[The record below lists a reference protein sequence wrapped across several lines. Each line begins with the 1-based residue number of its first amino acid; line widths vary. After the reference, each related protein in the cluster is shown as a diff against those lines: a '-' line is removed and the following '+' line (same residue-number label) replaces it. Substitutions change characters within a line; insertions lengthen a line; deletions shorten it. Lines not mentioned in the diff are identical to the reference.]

1 MRAFIVSLAL
11 AWCVGCSPAY
21 MHQLTT
27 NGKIH
32 DLMGSRTGGDEF
44 RVVAIDGGAENR
56 FATAYMAEIPF
67 VNVQPGVH
75 TVVVKNMK
83 TDDRTKIKINIEP
96 SAEYQIQA
104 SEDKKPKI
112 VKVTKG
118 IADR

>member
-1 MRAFIVSLAL
+1 MRTLIASLAL

-21 MHQLTT
+21 MQQLTT

-32 DLMGSRTGGDEF
+32 DLMGSRAGGDEY

-56 FATAYMAEIPF
+56 FATAYMAEIRF

-75 TVVVKNMK
+75 TVVVKNMN
-83 TDDRTKIKINIEP
+83 TDERTKIKINIEP

-104 SEDKKPKI
+104 GDDKKPKI
-112 VKVTKG
+112 IKVTKSTM
-118 IADR
+118 